1 MKRVVTDDLGM
12 TIECFWWKRISEW
25 LSLPPTCNIPS
36 LSRNGLRSW
45 SFALTAMSRSL
56 RSVFSS
62 LEKWL
67 ICSNLMSLLCAVG
80 SWPVVKGAARF
91 CFCFHW
97 KQRAVILINLAQ
109 EEISLISY
117 DRRELWPD
125 KSLLSASVCRP
136 MVLGSTSASILQV
149 SVTTLVHFAKRLGAE
164 ILQTIDL
171 GILDSRI
178 VGGESVTPIG
188 GAGLGLDVDYAVS
201 YKGFDSMWCWVDP
214 MEGDGRIHPIDNSIY
229 FDC

>member
-1 MKRVVTDDLGM
+1 M
-12 TIECFWWKRISEW
+12 
-25 LSLPPTCNIPS
+25 
-36 LSRNGLRSW
+36 
-45 SFALTAMSRSL
+45 
-56 RSVFSS
+56 
-62 LEKWL
+62 
-67 ICSNLMSLLCAVG
+67 
-80 SWPVVKGAARF
+80 
-91 CFCFHW
+91 
-97 KQRAVILINLAQ
+97 ILINLAQ

-201 YKGFDSMWCWVDP
+201 YKGFDSMWC
-214 MEGDGRIHPIDNSIY
+214 
-229 FDC
+229 